1 MKQID
6 FENLNEKNDYLI
18 SDFIERGVNMEFIK
32 KGQNYLIKDSGGRI
46 VSEKEKL
53 QLEKNELI
61 LEDLKSTSGC
71 QGKTT
76 KKITS
81 LNKKIKHLDDTK
93 QKTSKTV

>member
-6 FENLNEKNDYLI
+6 FENIIEKNDYLI

-32 KGQNYLIKDSGGRI
+32 KGENYLIKDSGGRI

-61 LEDLKSTSGC
+61 LEDLKSNGC

-76 KKITS
+76 KKINKI
-81 LNKKIKHLDDTK
+81 NKKMKATNDSITETD
-93 QKTSKTV
+93 KTV

>member
-32 KGQNYLIKDSGGRI
+32 KGNNYLIKDSGGRI

-61 LEDLKSTSGC
+61 IEDIKSNGC

-76 KKITS
+76 KKIS
-81 LNKKIKHLDDTK
+81 KINKKIKDLDDTVK
-93 QKTSKTV
+93 KADKSV

>member
-1 MKQID
+1 MKQINFKD
-6 FENLNEKNDYLI
+6 LNERNEFSL
-18 SDFIERGVNMEFIK
+18 SNFLQGGVNMEFIK

-76 KKITS
+76 KKITKI
-81 LNKKIKHLDDTK
+81 NKKIKDLDDTVK
-93 QKTSKTV
+93 KTDKSV

>member
-1 MKQID
+1 MKKINFD
-6 FENLNEKNDYLI
+6 KLNEKNDYLI

-32 KGQNYLIKDSGGRI
+32 KGENYLIKDSGGRI

-61 LEDLKSTSGC
+61 LEDLKSNGC

-76 KKITS
+76 KKIS
-81 LNKKIKHLDDTK
+81 KISKKQNASNETITK
-93 QKTSKTV
+93 TAETI